1 MRLSMLRRLL
11 LIPCPE
17 VQNQRFLDDRVEFL
31 DTSGLAVF
39 HYYHDWSIGSKNS
52 DLAYD
57 NAGHRQSS
65 VALCMEK
72 IGSKTCDYDEDLNL
86 NEFTIPTVEV
96 RRSCNLISNNKYS
109 VYPCRAK
116 GALL

>member
-39 HYYHDWSIGSKNS
+39 HYYHDWSIGSKK
-52 DLAYD
+52 LRPCI
-57 NAGHRQSS
+57 RQCRAS
-65 VALCMEK
+65 AKFGCIMHGK
-72 IGSKTCDYDEDLNL
+72 DWQQNL
-86 NEFTIPTVEV
+86 RFNPFTIPTVEV